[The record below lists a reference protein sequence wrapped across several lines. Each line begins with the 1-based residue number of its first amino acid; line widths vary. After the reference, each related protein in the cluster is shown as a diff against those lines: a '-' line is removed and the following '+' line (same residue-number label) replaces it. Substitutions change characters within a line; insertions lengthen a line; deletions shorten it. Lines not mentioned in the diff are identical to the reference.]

1 MAIKSTNE
9 ILSEILN
16 IITSGLPLPDIN
28 VQLQDIIEHQN
39 VSKELQEQIVRYISI
54 ISDNS
59 DTEVDLLRTFIQ
71 IFSSY
76 NTDIHSFFQDW
87 LANQVYVKETLT
99 DIKTNQIINNEYQA
113 RLNYITLDIKDDTS
127 TMSHLMETQ
136 LQ

>member
-9 ILSEILN
+9 ILSDILN
-16 IITSGLPLPDIN
+16 IITSGLPLPDIK

-59 DTEVDLLRTFIQ
+59 DTEVDLLRSFIQ

-76 NTDIHSFFQDW
+76 SLDIHSFYQDW
-87 LANQVYVKETLT
+87 LANQVYVKETLS
-99 DIKTNQIINNEYQA
+99 DIKTN
-113 RLNYITLDIKDDTS
+113 
-127 TMSHLMETQ
+127 
-136 LQ
+136 

>member
-16 IITSGLPLPDIN
+16 IITSGLPLPDIK

-39 VSKELQEQIVRYISI
+39 VSKDLQEQIVRYISI
-54 ISDNS
+54 ISANS
-59 DTEVDLLRTFIQ
+59 DIEIDLLRSFIQ
-71 IFSSY
+71 IFTAY
-76 NTDIHSFFQDW
+76 RLDIHSFFQDW

-113 RLNYITLDIKDDTS
+113 RLNHITLDIKDDTS

-136 LQ
+136 KQ